1 MRYLLIFALAAIA
14 LLGCSQP
21 HCSFIG
27 DNVNANI
34 FPYYSFQLNQDG
46 SASISIIAGASI
58 EKIEFPPQ
66 VSIDGE
72 VYAVQSFLG
81 FENSEDSRNL
91 TSILL
96 PEGLVSIGE
105 NALLGAA
112 KLKAIYFPSSLMTLG
127 KNSLEGSAITS
138 IEVTSTL
145 LPLLKDALGSSCKQL
160 ESLVVTGEGL
170 DGIEDFAFSK
180 YIRFDYTGP
189 SVVWPELP
197 ELTRPGYVFYG
208 WYLAN
213 GEKVVA
219 GMPVDNEYLSAM
231 PRWESL
237 CSPNILAGTSFF
249 VDYEYEYS
257 MHEGFSLDVVYLGQ
271 TVLGRDKFSVS
282 LNSSDDFKAMSW
294 DLSTLG
300 GMIHNVQE
308 EDGCVFFE
316 VPLYGTYK
324 IGCNVGD
331 LNNEIKNYCEIVISY
346 RNSQEE

>member
-46 SASISIIAGASI
+46 SASISIIAGASV
-58 EKIEFPPQ
+58 EKVEFPPQ
-66 VSIDGE
+66 VSMDGE

-138 IEVTSTL
+138 IEVTSTIFPKSIIFL
-145 LPLLKDALGSSCKQL
+145 
-160 ESLVVTGEGL
+160 
-170 DGIEDFAFSK
+170 
-180 YIRFDYTGP
+180 R
-189 SVVWPELP
+189 
-197 ELTRPGYVFYG
+197 
-208 WYLAN
+208 
-213 GEKVVA
+213 
-219 GMPVDNEYLSAM
+219 
-231 PRWESL
+231 
-237 CSPNILAGTSFF
+237 
-249 VDYEYEYS
+249 
-257 MHEGFSLDVVYLGQ
+257 
-271 TVLGRDKFSVS
+271 
-282 LNSSDDFKAMSW
+282 
-294 DLSTLG
+294 
-300 GMIHNVQE
+300 
-308 EDGCVFFE
+308 
-316 VPLYGTYK
+316 
-324 IGCNVGD
+324 
-331 LNNEIKNYCEIVISY
+331 
-346 RNSQEE
+346 